1 MAQANPYLLGR
12 NTMADRYSNLATRV
26 RNWQITAGC
35 FAVVSVGLV
44 ASNVVLINQ
53 RTVDV
58 VVAQVDQQGQLVN
71 TSLSGQHSLP
81 FSEDL
86 LIRAELA
93 RWMRQARGIS
103 AEWAHQKAEYQAL
116 YTKISGAAQEQM
128 TTYFKDHSPQTV
140 AQSFTVTVQPTSIMR
155 VGEKSWQVRWGET
168 KLAKA
173 TGQKVEETKWE
184 AILTVELQKPT
195 TQQQALEN
203 PLGLTITNVSWSQ
216 SLE

>member
-1 MAQANPYLLGR
+1 MAQNNPYLLGR
-12 NTMADRYSNLATRV
+12 QEANNRYLTLAASV

-35 FAVVSVGLV
+35 FALLSVGLV
-44 ASNVVLINQ
+44 ASNVLLINK

-58 VVAQVDQQGQLVN
+58 IVAQVDQQGQLLS
-71 TSLSGQHSLP
+71 TSLSGQYSLP
-81 FSEDL
+81 FSEDI
-86 LIRAELA
+86 LIKAELA
-93 RWMRQARGIS
+93 RWMKQARGIS
-103 AEWAHQKAEYQAL
+103 AEWAHQKDEYQAL
-116 YTKISGAAQEQM
+116 YTKISGAAQQQM
-128 TTYFKDHSPQTV
+128 TAYFEAHPPKDI
-140 AQSFTVTVQPTSIMR
+140 AQSFTVNVQPTSIMR
-155 VGEKSWQVRWGET
+155 VGEKSWQVRWVEA

-173 TGQKVEETKWE
+173 TGQKVEEAKWE